1 LVGKDTT
8 KKKESQEGLKNRG
21 FQFWAKR
28 GIFDER
34 NTRNG
39 ASKAS
44 GWCPKPEAFF
54 FYIGVALLQG
64 GNERENR
71 AGMAMKLREDI
82 RNIAI
87 IAHVDHGKTTLVDH
101 MFRQTGTFRANQD
114 VGTRVMD
121 SNELERERGITI
133 LAKNTAVFYKS
144 DGGSTVKINIVD
156 TPGHS
161 DFAGEVERTLKMVD
175 GVLLLVDAAE
185 GPLPGTK
192 FVLKKSL
199 ELSLQPIVV
208 INKIDRKDA
217 RPHEVLDEVFE
228 LFLSLGAKDH
238 QLDFPSVYAIA
249 KQGIAKRE
257 LDDPSTSLN
266 PLFESIVQ
274 KVPPPPGD
282 VELPF
287 QMLVTTID
295 YNDYLGRLGIGRVT
309 RGTIRMGAPMKIIHR
324 DGSVEDARVT
334 KIYVFEGL
342 KRVEVQE
349 ASAGDIIALAGM
361 EDVDIGETIAEA
373 SDPTPL
379 PFVSIEEPTLSMN
392 FVVNNS
398 PFAGQ
403 EGKYVTTRHLGE
415 RLAREIRS
423 NVSLRVELTD
433 SPDVFKVSGRG
444 ELHLAILIETMR
456 REGYEFQVSRPEVIY
471 KRIDDVLCEP
481 MEHVI
486 IDVPDEHVGVVIEN
500 LGKRKGEMKNMIQ
513 VQGNTRLEFIVPARG
528 LLGFRSEFMTQTKG
542 TGILHHN
549 FHGYEPYK
557 GDLMHRTRGAL
568 VVLEDGMAV
577 PYAMWKLQERSTF
590 FVEPGVRVYRG
601 MIVGENSREYDMVI
615 NVCKTKHLTNMRAS
629 GSDEAVRL
637 EPPHILTLEQAIE
650 WIGDDEYV
658 EVTPLSIRLRKRY
671 LDHNER
677 NRMSKKKAE
686 IADI

>member
-1 LVGKDTT
+1 
-8 KKKESQEGLKNRG
+8 
-21 FQFWAKR
+21 
-28 GIFDER
+28 
-34 NTRNG
+34 
-39 ASKAS
+39 
-44 GWCPKPEAFF
+44 
-54 FYIGVALLQG
+54 
-64 GNERENR
+64 
-71 AGMAMKLREDI
+71 MKQRTDI

-101 MFRQTGTFRANQD
+101 MLRQTGTFRANQE
-114 VGTRVMD
+114 VQTRVMD

-144 DGGSTVKINIVD
+144 AKHPAGVKINIVD
-156 TPGHS
+156 TPGHT

-228 LFLSLGAKDH
+228 LFLSLGANNQ
-238 QLDFPSVYAIA
+238 QLDFPTVYSIA

-257 LDDPSTSLN
+257 LDQESTSLE
-266 PLFESIVQ
+266 PLFEAIVES
-274 KVPPPPGD
+274 VPPPPGD
-282 VELPF
+282 AESPF

-295 YNDYLGRLGIGRVT
+295 YNDYLGRLGIGRIS
-309 RGTIRMGAPMKIIHR
+309 RGTIRLGSPMKVIRR
-324 DGSVEDARVT
+324 DGSLEDARVT
-334 KIYVFEGL
+334 RIYTFEGL
-342 KRVEVQE
+342 KRLEVSA

-361 EDVDIGETIAEA
+361 EDVDIGETIADA

-392 FVVNNS
+392 FLVNNS

-415 RLAREIRS
+415 RLARELRS

-433 SPDVFKVSGRG
+433 QPDVFKVSGRG
-444 ELHLAILIETMR
+444 ELHLGILIETMR

-486 IDVPDEHVGVVIEN
+486 IDVPDEFVGVVIEN
-500 LGKRKGEMKNMIQ
+500 LGLRRGEMKNMVQI
-513 VQGNTRLEFIVPARG
+513 QGNTRLEFIVPARG
-528 LLGFRSEFMTQTKG
+528 LIGFRSEFLTQTKG

-549 FHGYEPYK
+549 FHGYEPVK
-557 GDLMHRTRGAL
+557 GDIATRTRGAL
-568 VVLEDGMAV
+568 IALEDGIAV
-577 PYAMWKLQERSTF
+577 AYAMWKLQERSTF
-590 FVEPGVRVYRG
+590 FIEPGTRVYAG
-601 MIVGENSREYDMVI
+601 MVVGENSREYDMVV
-615 NVCKTKHLTNMRAS
+615 NVCKAKQLTNFRAS
-629 GSDEAVRL
+629 GSDEAIRL
-637 EPPHILTLEQAIE
+637 EPPRNLTLEQAIE
-650 WIGDDEYV
+650 WISDDEYV
-658 EVTPLSIRLRKRY
+658 EVTPRSIRLRKKH
-671 LDHNER
+671 LNHSER
-677 NRMSKKKAE
+677 ERISKKKAE
-686 IADI
+686 LAEAE